1 MKIKPLKNIIYLK
14 LNQVK
19 AGALDIS
26 SRESAVEYAE
36 VLAVGGEEEDRI
48 KDLVYSQPILK
59 KGDKVFVKSWA
70 IDIITHEDEKYH
82 FVNIESGGIL
92 AIVR

>member
-1 MKIKPLKNIIYLK
+1 MKIQPLANIVYLK
-14 LNQVK
+14 IEK
-19 AGALDIS
+19 PSAGALDTS
-26 SRESAVEYAE
+26 SRDSAIELAE
-36 VLAVGGEEEDRI
+36 VLAVGSRV
-48 KDLVYSQPILK
+48 DLQ